1 MNGVPHDMIII
12 AADVNGL
19 KVMNDDMGHNYGD
32 ELIKGCAEVLSTS
45 VEKGRCFRIGGDE
58 FVAIVENCLLTK
70 QELIGKINSGMKEW
84 HGKLIDR
91 ISMSYGIIN
100 SSDNPTS
107 NIHDLL
113 KLADKEVMVMKEQ
126 YYRRNGVDR
135 RLRQSACD
143 VLFTRYKKIL
153 KVNLNTDKYEIVQMN
168 WDEKGANMGFYTHL
182 SSWMRDF
189 ALSGQVYECDVDRF
203 LDLTDSEFLKS
214 YFYSGKDSFS
224 LNYLRKADSTY
235 EPVSLEMIAAK
246 DYSSYNRIVYLYVRK
261 ITERELLRSV
271 R

>member
-1 MNGVPHDMIII
+1 MIII

-58 FVAIVENCLLTK
+58 FVAIVEKCLLTK

-143 VLFTRYKKIL
+143 VLFTRYKK
-153 KVNLNTDKYEIVQMN
+153 Y
-168 WDEKGANMGFYTHL
+168 
-182 SSWMRDF
+182 
-189 ALSGQVYECDVDRF
+189 
-203 LDLTDSEFLKS
+203 
-214 YFYSGKDSFS
+214 
-224 LNYLRKADSTY
+224 
-235 EPVSLEMIAAK
+235 
-246 DYSSYNRIVYLYVRK
+246 
-261 ITERELLRSV
+261 
-271 R
+271 